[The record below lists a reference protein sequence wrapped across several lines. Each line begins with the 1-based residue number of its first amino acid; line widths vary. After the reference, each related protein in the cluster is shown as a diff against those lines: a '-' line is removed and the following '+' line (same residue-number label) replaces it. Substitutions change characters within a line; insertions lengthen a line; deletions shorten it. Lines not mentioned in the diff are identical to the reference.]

1 MVRKAKQKS
10 YLTPN
15 EVAELL
21 MVSPTTVRQWASQ
34 GKIKSS
40 ATPGGHRRFMRTD
53 VDRFSREQG
62 LTMQL
67 PDDLTTRILIVDDDQ
82 DILTAI
88 QQAVESI
95 GATCQTAADGNQAV
109 ELAEQ
114 EKPDLI
120 ILDAMLP
127 KRSGFLVMEKL
138 RTSMTPA
145 DRPKVIMITGNP
157 GKRHQEWATSLG
169 ANAFINKPFRM
180 ERLLDAVEKLFT
192 AEG

>member
-1 MVRKAKQKS
+1 MEQSLEGK
-10 YLTPN
+10 
-15 EVAELL
+15 
-21 MVSPTTVRQWASQ
+21 TV
-34 GKIKSS
+34 
-40 ATPGGHRRFMRTD
+40 
-53 VDRFSREQG
+53 
-62 LTMQL
+62 
-67 PDDLTTRILIVDDDQ
+67 LIVDDDQ

-88 QQAVESI
+88 QQAVESN
-95 GATCQTAADGNQAV
+95 GATCQTAVDGNQAV
-109 ELAEQ
+109 ELAEK

-138 RTSMTPA
+138 RTSMKPD

-180 ERLLDAVEKLFT
+180 EKLIQTVSELL
-192 AEG
+192 G

>member
-1 MVRKAKQKS
+1 MGESLEGK
-10 YLTPN
+10 
-15 EVAELL
+15 
-21 MVSPTTVRQWASQ
+21 TV
-34 GKIKSS
+34 
-40 ATPGGHRRFMRTD
+40 
-53 VDRFSREQG
+53 
-62 LTMQL
+62 
-67 PDDLTTRILIVDDDQ
+67 LIVDDDQ

-88 QQAVESI
+88 QQAIESN
-95 GATCQTAADGNQAV
+95 GASCQTASDGNQAV
-109 ELAEQ
+109 EMAER

-180 ERLLDAVEKLFT
+180 EKLIQTVTELLS
-192 AEG
+192 

>member
-1 MVRKAKQKS
+1 MGQSLEGK
-10 YLTPN
+10 
-15 EVAELL
+15 
-21 MVSPTTVRQWASQ
+21 TV
-34 GKIKSS
+34 
-40 ATPGGHRRFMRTD
+40 
-53 VDRFSREQG
+53 
-62 LTMQL
+62 
-67 PDDLTTRILIVDDDQ
+67 LIVDDDQ

-88 QQAVESI
+88 QQAVESN

-138 RTSMTPA
+138 RTSMEPA

-180 ERLLDAVEKLFT
+180 EKLIQTVTELL
-192 AEG
+192 G

>member
-1 MVRKAKQKS
+1 MGQSLEGK
-10 YLTPN
+10 
-15 EVAELL
+15 
-21 MVSPTTVRQWASQ
+21 TV
-34 GKIKSS
+34 
-40 ATPGGHRRFMRTD
+40 
-53 VDRFSREQG
+53 
-62 LTMQL
+62 
-67 PDDLTTRILIVDDDQ
+67 LIVDDDQ

-88 QQAVESI
+88 QQAVESN

-109 ELAEQ
+109 VLAER

-180 ERLLDAVEKLFT
+180 EKLIQTVSELL
-192 AEG
+192 G